1 MSRVDAKY
9 LELLRSRYR
18 TASKKEKSVILD
30 EFVKT
35 ADFDRKYAIAL
46 LNGKR
51 AYVKHPVQRPR
62 RKKYTAELVQPL
74 LILLDLFD
82 DVNSKRL
89 RAALDVELPRL
100 YKARDIQVSSKTYE
114 KLMQI
119 SPASIDRLLVGRR
132 PRVTKSHGFTKP
144 GTLLKHQIPVR
155 TWADWTEDAPGF
167 CEMDLVDHSGGLT
180 IPGADHAWT
189 LCFTDVKTCWTECVS
204 TRNKAQVHVFAAICR
219 ARQRLPFPLL
229 GLDSDN
235 GSEFINDQ
243 LYRYCLQ
250 EEITFTRGRA
260 GKKNDNAFVEQKN
273 WSVVRR
279 AVGYYRY
286 DTPEQLDL
294 LDRLYAVMHF
304 YTNFFLPVTKLK
316 EKTRTG
322 SKVKKT
328 YQVPQTPYARVLAC
342 PEVSKEEKAQLRETY
357 ETLSLV
363 DLRLQINQLQDQLL
377 DLVSGQ

>member
-155 TWADWTEDAPGF
+155 TWADWTEDAPGS
-167 CEMDLVDHSGGLT
+167 CEMD
-180 IPGADHAWT
+180 
-189 LCFTDVKTCWTECVS
+189 
-204 TRNKAQVHVFAAICR
+204 
-219 ARQRLPFPLL
+219 
-229 GLDSDN
+229 
-235 GSEFINDQ
+235 
-243 LYRYCLQ
+243 
-250 EEITFTRGRA
+250 
-260 GKKNDNAFVEQKN
+260 
-273 WSVVRR
+273 
-279 AVGYYRY
+279 
-286 DTPEQLDL
+286 
-294 LDRLYAVMHF
+294 
-304 YTNFFLPVTKLK
+304 
-316 EKTRTG
+316 
-322 SKVKKT
+322 
-328 YQVPQTPYARVLAC
+328 
-342 PEVSKEEKAQLRETY
+342 
-357 ETLSLV
+357 
-363 DLRLQINQLQDQLL
+363 
-377 DLVSGQ
+377 